1 MKGSITISKPL
12 NGNTTEYLTIK
23 YYDSWLD
30 QNADLQILVEA
41 FEKMGLQVSYKT
53 YTKND
58 YNATYITL
66 KLKQGEHLPLKPT
79 KASPKSCCK
88 RVMERGAKMLQ
99 VVFKTKNTY
108 CLEKARRTIAS
119 MSRAFGKTINM
130 THNPLSPDDS
140 TRGILVSINGLI
152 DAQVIIG
159 GVDGSY
165 IHMWWMENG
174 ENKFFQ
180 LDLAEL
186 QRIISL

>member
-1 MKGSITISKPL
+1 
-12 NGNTTEYLTIK
+12 
-23 YYDSWLD
+23 
-30 QNADLQILVEA
+30 
-41 FEKMGLQVSYKT
+41 
-53 YTKND
+53 
-58 YNATYITL
+58 
-66 KLKQGEHLPLKPT
+66 
-79 KASPKSCCK
+79 
-88 RVMERGAKMLQ
+88 MERGAKMLQ

-159 GVDGSY
+159 GVNGSY